1 MNVMWLWMTVDL
13 CGGQSKSPWK
23 CHQFLRF
30 IINPSLDSHFPRRL
44 TISNIFYGFWESRSH
59 ERWLMLFEKRRWSV
73 SPTISLRILRFENAF
88 SDLFLKLCHKDG
100 LFIKKKKKK
109 TQQNEVW
116 IEPILRLMLLS
127 KFVFFLRQGHN
138 FEHNYSPVSQH
149 W

>member
-1 MNVMWLWMTVDL
+1 MIDAIREKTLKRLFDYITQDFEI
-13 CGGQSKSPWK
+13 WK
-23 CHQFLRF
+23 RVQR
-30 IINPSLDSHFPRRL
+30 P
-44 TISNIFYGFWESRSH
+44 
-59 ERWLMLFEKRRWSV
+59 
-73 SPTISLRILRFENAF
+73 F
-88 SDLFLKLCHKDG
+88 SKLCHKDG

-116 IEPILRLMLLS
+116 IEPILSLMLLS